1 MGERAAIL
9 PMQQD
14 IPEQLE
20 EKILRE
26 WSLLFDIPL
35 RCLNS
40 CRQQR
45 PCAAPKLPALT
56 PIRSLRGDVVLY
68 PTALLFISTASSTL
82 SSASSDMNGVLRYHQ
97 GYTEDLV
104 QQWNHWWWSDQVTN
118 IATRNKTQHHH
129 HHHHA
134 SPSILNYWD
143 YGSPKLHTASAMFDT
158 LSMTAENISANGVL
172 KRALDEVVGSSPIM
186 ASKTVATPASLGCK
200 NETMSPLSTK
210 EGDESRRV
218 EEESELSVADFARI
232 HFADPIEKQQ
242 QPMLTSPD
250 VKPEPVTTTTTTTMP
265 VQEVPI
271 TASATVPPTMNISNN
286 NTMGYMDST
295 ALLLSGG
302 TTTDQMAAAAGT
314 GNTTTTTDDAFDF
327 RFGMDALGGSAYDM
341 SNRWG
346 DAMEDLDNL
355 DLHVTEED
363 FDFFESEP
371 TSNKAPASQQ
381 QQQQQQHADF
391 NNDLLK
397 VTTQDF
403 QQQLQQQQPSGTTV
417 NENDRLMLME
427 GMPLSGIGEVP
438 EADGEID
445 LDALLGGTNGVLDD
459 QLLGNTSQVQPQ
471 ATTVTTATSGGTQPS
486 PMMTNGNLT
495 AIETS
500 ADDSAVSFRE
510 KSISLKGM
518 TTSPMLMEPHT
529 LENHFVPPDFAPVQF
544 SEGVDNAKYLEGG
557 KFMYAPKKDASARD
571 PITTKRKR
579 RLRRSLYRPDYVPRL
594 RKRIKNKDDNNNSI
608 VHTYPNYTPPSIRP
622 LLMYRPKD
630 STSAAVNKYHK
641 RPQQTTL
648 DLAEEEGSS
657 CSSSSSSSSD
667 DDDDS
672 SSCSEEGDEDEIKSY
687 SGHEKEKSDSHDP
700 QWWMSGLQSV
710 HDSVVDQLLVA
721 SPSMRRTGSDAE
733 AKSDTRTI
741 QSQEDFKVLDYL
753 CQQVVMG
760 GYPFDNGLSAVSSN
774 LGQVHIGESTT
785 ALVAQRRKL
794 LQRAHGGTLLL
805 GYMLWKM
812 SHHSFIHLF

>member
-9 PMQQD
+9 PMHQD

-68 PTALLFISTASSTL
+68 PTALLFISTASITL
-82 SSASSDMNGVLRYHQ
+82 SSTNSDMNGVLRYHQ

-104 QQWNHWWWSDQVTN
+104 QQWNHWWWSDQITH
-118 IATRNKTQHHH
+118 IATRNKTQQQHPHH

-134 SPSILNYWD
+134 SSSLLNYWD

-172 KRALDEVVGSSPIM
+172 TKALGEPVGSSPIM

-200 NETMSPLSTK
+200 NETMSPPSTK
-210 EGDESRRV
+210 EGEENRRV

-242 QPMLTSPD
+242 QQSMLTSPD
-250 VKPEPVTTTTTTTMP
+250 VKPEPVTTTTTTTTP
-265 VQEVPI
+265 VQEIPI
-271 TASATVPPTMNISNN
+271 TASTTAPPTMNISNN

-302 TTTDQMAAAAGT
+302 ATTDQMAVNAA

-381 QQQQQQHADF
+381 QQHADF

-397 VTTQDF
+397 VTTQNF
-403 QQQLQQQQPSGTTV
+403 QQQLQQQQQPSTT

-445 LDALLGGTNGVLDD
+445 LDALLGGSNGVLDDD
-459 QLLGNTSQVQPQ
+459 QLLGNTSSQGQPQ

-495 AIETS
+495 ATETS
-500 ADDSAVSFRE
+500 ADDSAASFKE
-510 KSISLKGM
+510 KSMSLRGM
-518 TTSPMLMEPHT
+518 TTSPMLMEPT

-544 SEGVDNAKYLEGG
+544 SDGVDNAKYLDGG
-557 KFMYAPKKDASARD
+557 KFMYAPKKDESARD
-571 PITTKRKR
+571 PISIKRKR
-579 RLRRSLYRPDYVPRL
+579 RLRRSLYRPDYVPRI
-594 RKRIKNKDDNNNSI
+594 RKRIKNKDDTNNSI

-622 LLMYRPKD
+622 LLMYRPNN
-630 STSAAVNKYHK
+630 STTAVNKYHK
-641 RPQQTTL
+641 PPQQTTL
-648 DLAEEEGSS
+648 DLAEEEESS
-657 CSSSSSSSSD
+657 CSSSSSTD
-667 DDDDS
+667 DDESS
-672 SSCSEEGDEDEIKSY
+672 SSCSEEACDEEDEIKSY
-687 SGHEKEKSDSHDP
+687 SSQEKKKSDSHDP
-700 QWWMSGLQSV
+700 EWWMSGLQSV

-721 SPSMRRTGSDAE
+721 SPSMRRNGSDTE
-733 AKSDTRTI
+733 TKSDTRTI

-794 LQRAHGGTLLL
+794 LQRAHGGN
-805 GYMLWKM
+805 
-812 SHHSFIHLF
+812 